1 MPVARA
7 RASRWDVE
15 SAGRR
20 GQARGTRISP
30 SKTSQRVESC
40 LKNHTIC
47 VPIDTEPKYWQDND
61 TPHFHLDRSSV
72 LTRASRGA

>member
-15 SAGRR
+15 SAGVRL
-20 GQARGTRISP
+20 AAHWISP